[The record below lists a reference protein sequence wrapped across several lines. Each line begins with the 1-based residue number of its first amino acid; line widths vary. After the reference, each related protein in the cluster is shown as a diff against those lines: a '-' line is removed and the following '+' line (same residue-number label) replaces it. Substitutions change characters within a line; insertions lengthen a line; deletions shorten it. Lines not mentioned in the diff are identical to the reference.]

1 MTTRM
6 KRRIVTA
13 IPLTVPLALMLALM
27 LPLMLGGCVT
37 KDRFRYV
44 HKQDHCFSPPPDP
57 VPGAPDERRPYPSID
72 CRSALYKTGF
82 IEFDQ
87 DGGHIDP
94 EQARK
99 VLALIAHEKA
109 RIAGGKIIT
118 LVYVHGWKN
127 NGDQAPPGKVKDV
140 ERFTSALNELG
151 ERARLASPANPV
163 PIIGVYIGWKG
174 KSLMGPGW
182 FNWLSYWG
190 RRNTANRV
198 GGDALTKV
206 LNDVIDATTPAAAD
220 KSRVLFVGH
229 SFGARVLEHA
239 VENGVNLYEP
249 EALAAAVPVRTR
261 VDLVLYVNSAN
272 DARLSMGRLQKL
284 RSAPITVRHPDYDA
298 GHCASASPQDP
309 ICKAYP
315 LIVAITSRGDQ
326 ATKRLQ
332 PIANRINHD
341 GNSAPDP
348 QPVIGTFLDETP
360 PMGRLR
366 RSATGHLPFVHSHV
380 VTEVVCPLKP
390 EDRVVCPASDPACA
404 FAFRSR
410 GEGEACFKANVRVPV
425 EGRKPFNETAFW
437 IMDVDTRVV
446 KDHNDIWNLS
456 MLNLLGELMAPRGF
470 FEPDAG
476 PMRIQP
482 VR

>member
-1 MTTRM
+1 MITR
-6 KRRIVTA
+6 VV
-13 IPLTVPLALMLALM
+13 LLVVPLALMLS
-27 LPLMLGGCVT
+27 GCVM

-44 HKQDHCFSPPPDP
+44 HKQDHCFAPPSDPPPSDP
-57 VPGAPDERRPYPSID
+57 VPGVPNEKRPLPSLD

-87 DGGHIDP
+87 NGGHIDA

-99 VLALIAHEKA
+99 VLALITHEKA
-109 RIAGGKIIT
+109 RIAGGKVIT

-127 NGDQAPPGKVKDV
+127 NGDPARPGKVRDV

-151 ERARLASPANPV
+151 ERARFASPANPV

-174 KSLMGPGW
+174 KTLMGPSW

-198 GGDALTKV
+198 GGEVLAKV
-206 LNDVIDATTPAAAD
+206 LNDIIDTTTPAATD
-220 KSRVLFVGH
+220 KSRVLFIGH

-239 VENGVNLYEP
+239 VESGVKLYEP
-249 EALAAAVPVRTR
+249 EVPAAAVPVRTR

-272 DARLSMGRLQKL
+272 DARLGMGRLQKL
-284 RSAPITVRHPDYDA
+284 QSAPITVRHPDYDPS
-298 GHCASASPQDP
+298 HCAKASPQDP

-315 LIVAITSRGDQ
+315 LIVAITSRGDR
-326 ATKRLQ
+326 ATKFLL
-332 PIANRINHD
+332 PISSRINHD
-341 GNSAPDP
+341 GNGAPNP
-348 QPVIGTFLDETP
+348 QPVTGTFLDETP
-360 PMGRLR
+360 SMSRLR
-366 RSATGHLPFVHSHV
+366 RSASGHLRFMHSHV
-380 VTEVVCPLKP
+380 VTEMVCPLKP
-390 EDRVVCPASDPACA
+390 GDRVTCAADDPTCA
-404 FAFRSR
+404 FAFRTR
-410 GEGEACFKANVRVPV
+410 GEAEACFKSSVRVP
-425 EGRKPFNETAFW
+425 EQARKPFNETAFW

-470 FEPDAG
+470 FEPEKG
-476 PMRIQP
+476 PMRIQA
-482 VR
+482 VRP